1 MQPSEIIISKRY
13 AKAFNLLNDDLVS
26 LKKSF
31 NMLQKVALG
40 LESVKDFLSNPTI
53 AKETKLSI
61 MKDVLKDINE
71 NVSSFI
77 LVLIE
82 TSRYYLLGSIVE
94 EIENI
99 IYEHENTI
107 RVDIET
113 AFKVSDEE
121 KKDIEEHLE
130 SILEK
135 KLESSFS
142 VDPSLLMGI
151 KAKADDILIDA
162 SLSNNLEKLKQDL
175 KEE

>member
-1 MQPSEIIISKRY
+1 MLPADVIIAKRY
-13 AKAFNLLNDDLVS
+13 AKAFNLLSENLES

-31 NMLQKVALG
+31 DVLQKTAQA

-53 AKETKLSI
+53 AKETKVSI
-61 MKDVLKDINE
+61 MQDSLKQVDTS
-71 NVSSFI
+71 VKSFI

-82 TSRYYLLGSIVE
+82 TSRYYLLATIIE

-107 RVDIET
+107 RADIKT
-113 AFKVSDEE
+113 AFEVSDDE
-121 KKDIEEHLE
+121 KKDIEKYLE
-130 SILEK
+130 NILEK

-142 VDPSLLMGI
+142 VDSSLLMGV

-162 SLSNNLEKLKQDL
+162 SLSNNLEKLKQSL
-175 KEE
+175 EEE

>member
-1 MQPSEIIISKRY
+1 MNPSDVIIAKRY
-13 AKAFNLLNDDLVS
+13 AKAFNLLGDDLAS

-31 NMLQKVALG
+31 NVLQKVALG
-40 LESVKDFLSNPTI
+40 LESVKDFLSNPTV

-61 MKDVLKDINE
+61 MKDVLKEIDE

-82 TSRYYLLGSIVE
+82 TSRYYLLTSIVE

-107 RVDIET
+107 RVDIKT

-121 KKDIEEHLE
+121 KKDIEKHLE

-162 SLSNNLEKLKQDL
+162 SLSNNLAKLKEDL